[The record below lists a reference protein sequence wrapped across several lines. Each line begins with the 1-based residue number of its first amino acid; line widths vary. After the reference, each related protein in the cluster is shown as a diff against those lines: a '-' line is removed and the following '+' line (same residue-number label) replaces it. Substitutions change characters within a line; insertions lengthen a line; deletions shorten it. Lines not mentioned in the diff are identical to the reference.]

1 MADDTKAEMNYII
14 SKILSLRLFAAND
27 NRPQVELSETIKPTQ
42 IGRGQEAATYVQPQ
56 EPSDPSNQPSL
67 STKQEEESKSM
78 KLWSQNV
85 KDIRG
90 EILIVSQF
98 TLMAKTKK
106 GNKPDFHNA
115 MKSDSSKELYDE
127 FMNSIKSN
135 YAEHLVQGGRFGE
148 MMEVDISN
156 EGPVTIILDS
166 NNSSF

>member
-1 MADDTKAEMNYII
+1 MRAVIQRVTSASVTVNQSEIAKIGRGLCVLVGIGTDDTKAEMNYII

-67 STKQEEESKSM
+67 STKQEESKSM

-115 MKSDSSKELYDE
+115 MVGSGESRWPCPPL
-127 FMNSIKSN
+127 FVF
-135 YAEHLVQGGRFGE
+135 HLSGK
-148 MMEVDISN
+148 
-156 EGPVTIILDS
+156 
-166 NNSSF
+166 